1 LGELVNTAREAL
13 GMKSGK
19 NSEKDPRLGEVLKV
33 IKQLSNGNLAARV
46 TPSGL
51 NDEID
56 EIIKGLNLLGDELIE
71 NYTIIHEDIT
81 ERKRAE
87 EARLENEGRYRVL
100 VETLQEGL
108 GIVDIEENIYF
119 ANPAFCRILG
129 YSKEELIGMNLCELV
144 PQKEFD
150 QILNETGSRKRGESS
165 EYELIMKRKD
175 GELRDILINAAP
187 WIGLKGDF
195 RGTFGLVL
203 DITKNKQA
211 KEALERSERQA
222 SAAIEAARALT
233 FNYDI
238 ATGKIIWGGAIEEI
252 TGYNPEEF
260 ASIDIDGWAERIHP
274 EDVDNVSEILEK
286 AINEDNRATAEYR
299 FRTKK
304 GYIAL
309 SSLSITEKENGNAVR
324 LVGILQDVTERKKME
339 EKLHK
344 YSKSLEEEVE
354 IRTMQLLQTKKLA
367 SIGQLV
373 AGIAHEIN
381 SPLAVIS
388 LYGELLLKAIENE
401 TSLSAR
407 TREYLKKEYI
417 NIIVS
422 HVNSASKIVSGLLD
436 FARIS
441 KMERVNIDI
450 NEIIL
455 KVIKVVKHQFDLAKI
470 SIELDLNRTLPMLSV
485 DPSQIQQ
492 VMMNIILNSY
502 HAVGKDG
509 VVSIVTEK
517 NDLGQIQ
524 IKVSDTGNGIPA
536 CDKDKIFEPFY
547 TSDTSGGTGLGLSI
561 SKEIIISHG
570 GEIDFE
576 SSEEE
581 GTTFFIRL
589 PVD

>member
-1 LGELVNTAREAL
+1 
-13 GMKSGK
+13 MKSGK

-108 GIVDIEENIYF
+108 GIVDIDENIYF